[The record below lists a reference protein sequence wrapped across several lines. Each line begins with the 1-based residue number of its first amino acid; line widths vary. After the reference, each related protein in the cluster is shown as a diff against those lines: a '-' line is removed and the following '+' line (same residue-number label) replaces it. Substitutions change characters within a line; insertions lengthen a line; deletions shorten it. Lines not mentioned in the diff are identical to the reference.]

1 MQGWTRGLT
10 AAAAVAAAALLAS
23 GAASAQEKRVNW
35 KMHSPFSSKLTVIGT
50 GGVRIAQN
58 VTKLSNGSLELKFF
72 EPGALVPGFTYFDAL
87 STGALDISWS
97 IASIMAGK
105 APALSFFG
113 AVPFGPD
120 FGEFLGWLKY
130 GGGQQLHDEIYA
142 RFGVKPILCGM
153 IPPEAGGW
161 FRKELASLDQL
172 KGMKIRI
179 GSYGAK
185 TYEKFGASA
194 QLLAGGDIY
203 PALELGAID
212 ATEFSLPSVDEGVG
226 FFRVAKHY
234 YFPGW
239 HQPSTLMELAVNM
252 KSYAGLSENH
262 KFVLEQAC
270 GANIVE
276 NMAEAEALQP
286 AAIHRMVEKGVT
298 VHRFP
303 KEFLDKFEAAW
314 KEVIA
319 EESAKDPEVK
329 KVWDSL
335 SKFRGQYAVWR
346 DLQRMN

>member
-1 MQGWTRGLT
+1 MRIL
-10 AAAAVAAAALLAS
+10 AAALAAGLALAAN
-23 GAASAQEKRVNW
+23 GAAAQSDKRVSW
-35 KMHSPFSSKLTVIGT
+35 KMHSPFASKLSVIGS
-50 GGVRIAQN
+50 GGVRIAKN
-58 VTKLSNGSLELKFF
+58 VTRLSGGSLELKFF
-72 EPGALVPGFTYFDAL
+72 EPGALVPAFTYFDAL
-87 STGALDISWS
+87 STGGLDVSWS

-105 APALSFFG
+105 APALSFYG

-120 FGEFLGWLKY
+120 FGEFLAWMRH
-130 GGGQQLHDEIYA
+130 GGGQQLQDEIYA

-161 FRKELASLDQL
+161 FRKELKSVEDLR
-172 KGMKIRI
+172 GMKIRI

-185 TYEKFGASA
+185 TYEKLGASA

-203 PALELGAID
+203 PALELGTID
-212 ATEFSLPSVDEGVG
+212 ATEFSLPSIDETVG
-226 FFRVAKHY
+226 FFQVAKHY

-239 HQPSTLMELAVNM
+239 HQPSTLMELAVNA
-252 KSYAGLSENH
+252 KSYDTLNDYQ
-262 KFVLEQAC
+262 KFVVDQAC
-270 GANIVE
+270 AANIAE
-276 NMAEAEALQP
+276 NMAEAEALQFG
-286 AAIHRMVEKGVT
+286 ALHRIKEKGVT

-303 KEFLDKFEAAW
+303 KEMLDRFEAAW

-335 SKFRGQYAVWR
+335 SKFRAEYALWR